1 LLEHKH
7 RCNPLYQWFTTMFI
21 YKAIIYN
28 NLLIQT
34 ARLAK
39 ATL

>member
-1 LLEHKH
+1 
-7 RCNPLYQWFTTMFI
+7 MFI